1 VGSDRIRC
9 HSLQTREREAEE
21 DLSDGVVDQLGQR
34 RRRCEAMRSHH
45 LFVVDQF
52 GLNGPHFYSNGR
64 VRRFCCFRI
73 HPTNG
78 VVRYCF
84 SRLCFLSVST
94 AVSVFFPL
102 FVFLIGDFFSP
113 FLIPLSMFLLRD
125 LFSFVLLFPFSLV
138 LFLF

>member
-1 VGSDRIRC
+1 MGSDRIRC

-21 DLSDGVVDQLGQR
+21 DLSDGVVDQLGR
-34 RRRCEAMRSHH
+34 RREAMRSHY

-73 HPTNG
+73 HPTDG

-84 SRLCFLSVST
+84 SRLCFLSVSA

-102 FVFLIGDFFSP
+102 FVFSFGDFF
-113 FLIPLSMFLLRD
+113 
-125 LFSFVLLFPFSLV
+125 FSFSDSTPDVPV
-138 LFLF
+138 A